1 VVTDLGGTQ
10 ISTLMETLPG
20 IAHVLRSP
28 VADAF
33 VNLIRAGV
41 RIRDFDMADAE
52 EILKYAVRR
61 NLMAQDEADRVTTEA
76 KGAMEKRAE
85 RAAEREKNRKIAKT
99 APPPKPAAGR
109 LDTRTSGRHD
119 KVKPVK
125 AEVKRVV
132 VAAKKTLPKANHKK
146 KR

>member
-1 VVTDLGGTQ
+1 
-10 ISTLMETLPG
+10 METLPG

-76 KGAMEKRAE
+76 KSAMEKRAE
-85 RAAEREKNRKIAKT
+85 RAAEREKNRKIAKVV
-99 APPPKPAAGR
+99 PLPKPVVVKHEVKPAAR
-109 LDTRTSGRHD
+109 QE

-125 AEVKRVV
+125 AEVKKVMA
-132 VAAKKTLPKANHKK
+132 AAKKPAPKANHKK
-146 KR
+146 KK

>member
-1 VVTDLGGTQ
+1 MVTDLGGTQ

-41 RIRDFDMADAE
+41 RVRDFDMADAE

-76 KGAMEKRAE
+76 KGAIEKRAE

-99 APPPKPAAGR
+99 APAPKPKA
-109 LDTRTSGRHD
+109 
-119 KVKPVK
+119 KPVK
-125 AEVKRVV
+125 AEARKVV
-132 VAAKKTLPKANHKK
+132 TTAKKPLAKVTHKK

>member
-1 VVTDLGGTQ
+1 MATDLGGTQ

-41 RIRDFDMADAE
+41 RVRDFDMADAE

-61 NLMAQDEADRVTTEA
+61 NLMAQDESDRVMTEA

-85 RAAEREKNRKIAKT
+85 RAAEREKNRKIAKVVPPP
-99 APPPKPAAGR
+99 PPPKP
-109 LDTRTSGRHD
+109 
-119 KVKPVK
+119 KVVKPVK
-125 AEVKRVV
+125 VEAKKVAPA
-132 VAAKKTLPKANHKK
+132 AAKKPAPKPIPKPAK
-146 KR
+146 KRK

>member
-1 VVTDLGGTQ
+1 
-10 ISTLMETLPG
+10 METLPG

-85 RAAEREKNRKIAKT
+85 RAAEREKNRKVAKVV
-99 APPPKPAAGR
+99 PPPKPVAA
-109 LDTRTSGRHD
+109 RHEAKTAGPQH

-125 AEVKRVV
+125 VEAKKILT
-132 VAAKKTLPKANHKK
+132 AAKKPPAKANHKK